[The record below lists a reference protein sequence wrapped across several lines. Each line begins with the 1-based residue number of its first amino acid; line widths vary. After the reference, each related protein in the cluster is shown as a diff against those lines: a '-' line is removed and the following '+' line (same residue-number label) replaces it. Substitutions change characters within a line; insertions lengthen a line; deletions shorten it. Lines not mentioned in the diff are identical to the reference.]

1 MGQVSLPVPFFY
13 GDGFN
18 SARICTLTKKA
29 SAKPAAQKSSAPAKQ
44 QFWGE
49 RLTEA
54 PEMRNIAYCAG
65 RDVAPRPMADA
76 VLVPFDCWQNRAHI
90 TMLSEQ
96 GVVSASQAQK
106 IRRAVTEFEKAIAAG
121 DLTLAPEK
129 EDVHTN
135 IEHYV
140 AGKLGKEIS
149 GVMHSGRSRNDQ
161 TTTVVRMFIRDRLL
175 DIAGSVAALID
186 VICRRAEEYAAVP
199 IAGYTHYQ
207 PASVTTVGH
216 WFASYAQALLRD
228 LSRLVDS
235 YDRIN
240 ISPLGAAASFGTS
253 WPINRERTAALLG
266 FRAVQANSLDCVT
279 NRWEMEADAASAIEF
294 VITHLS
300 IISQDIIMLS
310 APQLGIM
317 RIADRYVTGSSIM
330 PQKRNPDFAEVTRAK
345 AVVVQQMAASLFGIA
360 RGAFSGYNRDT
371 QWTKYL
377 IMDIFAEVADAPAIF
392 AGVFDTLSIDESAAE
407 ASAAANFV
415 NAVDVADVLA
425 QESGLPF
432 RTTYEIASKA
442 VRLSENR
449 GSVDPEIVR
458 QLAAEAGSREL
469 KLDIGTP
476 AAIAERKKHTG
487 GTQPRRVKSDIKM
500 LRRELQ
506 KQSSRLAGERARL
519 DKLAKELMS

>member
-1 MGQVSLPVPFFY
+1 MIEDHLLKEHKPESVS
-13 GDGFN
+13 
-18 SARICTLTKKA
+18 
-29 SAKPAAQKSSAPAKQ
+29 AAAAPSGPQKKQ

-65 RDVAPRPMADA
+65 RDVAERPMADA

-90 TMLSEQ
+90 TMLAAQ
-96 GVVSASQAQK
+96 GIVSADQAVK
-106 IRRAVTEFEKAIAAG
+106 IRASVSRFEDQLASGALR
-121 DLTLAPEK
+121 LTPEK

-140 AGKLGKEIS
+140 ASELGPEIS
-149 GVMHSGRSRNDQ
+149 GVMHTGRSRNDQ

-175 DIAGSVAALID
+175 QLGMAVAQLVDAII
-186 VICRRAEEYAAVP
+186 VRSEEYAAAPV
-199 IAGYTHYQ
+199 AGYTHYQ

-216 WFASYAQALLRD
+216 WFASYAQALSRD
-228 LSRLVDS
+228 LERLADCYQRV
-235 YDRIN
+235 N

-253 WPINRERTAALLG
+253 WPIDREKSAQLLG
-266 FRAVQANSLDCVT
+266 FASVQANSLDCIT
-279 NRWEMEADAASAIEF
+279 NRWEMEADAASCIEF
-294 VITHLS
+294 VMTHLS

-310 APQLGIM
+310 APQFAII

-345 AVVVQQMAASLFGIA
+345 AVVIQQMTAALFGIA

-377 IMDIFAEVADAPAIF
+377 VLDAFDEALDAPVIFRGVFETLTVDEVA
-392 AGVFDTLSIDESAAE
+392 AE
-407 ASAAANFV
+407 KTARQNFV

-432 RTTYEIASKA
+432 RAAYEISSKA
-442 VRLSENR
+442 VRLSEDK
-449 GSVDPEIVR
+449 GEIDLDIVR
-458 QLAAEAGSREL
+458 RLAAEAGSKEM
-469 KLDIGTP
+469 KLDVGTP
-476 AAIAERKKHTG
+476 AAIAERKVHTG
-487 GTQPRRVKSDIKM
+487 GTSQARLKADLEVLRQRVAKSYAGF
-500 LRRELQ
+500 
-506 KQSSRLAGERARL
+506 AGELDRL
-519 DKLAKELMS
+519 DKLAAAGRA